1 MGSICSS
8 CCRKNAE
15 IHEEALSITVEEQQ
29 IVVDEKSNESPKRP
43 SVIVMG
49 ERYES
54 TSVSEKIQHMNLSG
68 FPNQLGPFETPI
80 TTFTDTSFH
89 FLDQRLQSENPFF
102 IIYRES
108 FNEHQL
114 LTKLIWNFPLVGQTS
129 PRHSVTLND
138 TARESANIPPDA
150 KYYVWSYPIDV
161 EWRSCDTSNQ
171 RDLVKVI
178 KSNMLLHN
186 PDFLFLL
193 MGGYI
198 YFDEKFRVVR
208 VTALRMPR
216 NRLAKQRVLMTAKGL
231 NFGNPIPFEGKY
243 ISPLMRHDRFK
254 DAPAVEGS
262 QRAKHFAW
270 LLPREEVIATD
281 QTAMTAGPHGAFVYL
296 FSNLISRDSE
306 ECGRNVY
313 FNVLCHDIT
322 CCPTASTLPCNKA
335 QRSSRKPKRKATQ
348 DKEVNILLR
357 SDTKSSSKGHTRL
370 VPFTLIQPTRDRRNT
385 EINTTMDLPDL
396 HLDNMDSALAA
407 TTSIAARGVSLNVL
421 KDLAKEFDQIKNEP
435 IDVKIYGTEKPSYG
449 EILVNRVI
457 KQKTKEDE
465 LSYAEL
471 MMRSRSEEIFNC
483 NAYISHSWDI
493 DFSETVRAVEKFEEE
508 RTSNMKLFY
517 FCDFV
522 SINHWLIRSTDEVH
536 ELRSLIGDVRE
547 MVVVLSPWDN
557 PTFFHRTWFIFEIA
571 QAIKLKT
578 HLSIVLPPSEYKPL
592 KTQIRKDFGRI
603 LKAINGIDSKTA
615 KASENSTM
623 EYLQQIIEN
632 ELGGFSACTRQVGS
646 RLKRWLAWH
655 ILEVDDEK
663 VPNEFPNLHFLLKA
677 ADFLQDKSEFCQRRA
692 LKMLDEFGNVRGN
705 EDNLKAKMLSARIL
719 CNLEELEQSERCTQQ
734 ILRNIWTWDEEKEW
748 VRIEHR
754 AEVVK
759 LIDLLAE
766 IKSKLGKK
774 KKAIWVQERAIAL
787 SALWFGKDSKS
798 HWACREHLGTM
809 LMNYNKFEDAKC
821 VLEDCLTVA
830 QNKDWDKTESDRV
843 VMALTKSRL
852 GMCLYRE
859 GEYQEARL
867 FVDEA
872 LEVLEENSLSIPAD
886 IHQAQ
891 CLYHDIEQSLVSSVL
906 NKKSAVEKR
915 TTFTSMIIY
924 EDKEESEVNLEDIT
938 CFFRNDVD
946 EDEDNVLYVIKRSAS
961 NYLGIN
967 ADDYALMRDSN
978 RELHL
983 NRSATN
989 NTLRDLVQIFFSDRL
1004 LTRLRELNTNEGR
1017 KIADMFLECLP
1028 YNLILGLPRDRHI
1041 QSHIDKISSDKR
1053 LAGITFRRSCAERP
1067 DVFIDIFD
1075 REFLRTLQEASWDE
1089 LKESEDV
1096 DVIEIEQ
1103 MTVELKRNF
1112 HYTFKPDEQIKA
1124 ELECRT
1130 RERVWMKR
1138 ENQSLHRAIRAHITG
1153 INTKFEVVDYITK
1166 VILSYLRKELP
1177 IPYIPTNRTAEFHMD
1192 DLVLV
1197 LDELEREGPL
1207 RSNSPGRIVK
1217 IKDDSVELEFI
1228 VEKQDPTRR
1237 NVSVDGI
1244 RPAFTW
1250 RCWRCQKE
1258 PKPDLWRDVYKAKNW
1273 TSCIVCGL
1281 VTKKTGAQYI
1291 QFVKRYLIEKTLYGG
1306 LYFGFDS
1313 HFDRDVA
1320 IKECDK
1326 EAMSKKRTL
1335 VTQTRIHEDVKMEIE
1350 LHTELCN
1357 QKYVHPGIIEMF
1369 DQYDSDSGKKLNL
1382 VLEWADGGELFGLVK
1397 DHFLIENS
1405 RHDQQIIEAW
1415 QKEVQSM
1422 FFVICSAMK
1431 KIHDSDIVHRDMS
1444 LENVLL
1450 VKNREESLLYLPHI
1464 PRICDFGVA
1473 QRVDKFR
1480 PKFIEKVG
1488 KRGYWSQECCD
1499 CYYDGKA
1506 NDVWCLGVMLF
1517 TMLLGGKPYG
1527 NVGDARHKRLIN
1539 GDIRRLIKRYQ
1550 SEHLVPSGSV
1560 EIMEG
1565 IFKTEKS
1572 RLTVDQILSMR
1583 WCVDVEEDIRRNI
1596 FPEVEE

>member
-1 MGSICSS
+1 MGCIFAS
-8 CCRKNAE
+8 CWSKNDQ
-15 IHEEALSITVEEQQ
+15 IDSNALSITEEEQD
-29 IVVDEKSNESPKRP
+29 IVAVIQPNGSSKRP
-43 SVIVMG
+43 SVIVIG
-49 ERYES
+49 ERYAS

-80 TTFTDTSFH
+80 TTFADSSFH
-89 FLDQRLQSENPFF
+89 FLDQRLESQNPFF
-102 IIYRES
+102 ILYRES
-108 FNEHQL
+108 FNEHQF

-129 PRHSVTLND
+129 PRHRVTLKE

-150 KYYVWSYPIDV
+150 KYYVWSYPIDI

-171 RDLVKVI
+171 RDLVKAI

-193 MGGYI
+193 MGGYM

-216 NRLAKQRVLMTAKGL
+216 NILAKQRLLMTAKGL
-231 NFGNPIPFEGKY
+231 NFDNPIPFEEKY
-243 ISPLMRHDRFK
+243 INPLMRHDRFK
-254 DAPAVEGS
+254 DAPAVEGR

-270 LLPREEVIATD
+270 LLPMEEVIATD
-281 QTAMTAGPHGAFVYL
+281 QTAMMAGPHGAFVYL
-296 FSNLISRDSE
+296 FSKLTSRDPE
-306 ECGRNVY
+306 KCLRNVY

-335 QRSSRKPKRKATQ
+335 QRTRRKPKRKATA
-348 DKEVNILLR
+348 DKEGNILLR
-357 SDTKSSSKGHTRL
+357 RDSKSSSKGHRRL
-370 VPFTLIQPTRDRRNT
+370 VPFTLIKPKRDRRNT
-385 EINTTMDLPDL
+385 EINTTEDLPDL
-396 HLDNMDSALAA
+396 NLINIDSGLAA
-407 TTSIAARGVSLNVL
+407 TTSLAARGVSLNVL

-435 IDVKIYGTEKPSYG
+435 IDVQIYNTEKPSYG

-465 LSYAEL
+465 LSFAEL
-471 MMRSRSEEIFNC
+471 MMRSGSEEIFNC

-493 DFSETVRAVEKFEEE
+493 DFSETVRAVEKFELE

-522 SINHWLIRSTDEVH
+522 SINHWLDRSTDEVH

-547 MVVVLSPWDN
+547 MVLVLSPWDN

-571 QAIKLKT
+571 QAMKSKT

-592 KTQIRKDFGRI
+592 KTQIRKDFGKI

-623 EYLQQIIEN
+623 EYLQQIIKN
-632 ELGGFSACTRQVGS
+632 ELGGFSLCTRQVGS
-646 RLKRWLAWH
+646 RLKRWLAYH

-663 VPNEFPNLHFLLKA
+663 VPNEFPNVHFFLNA
-677 ADFLQDKSEFCQRRA
+677 ADFLQDKSEFYQRRA
-692 LKMLDEFGNVRGN
+692 LKMLEEFESARGN
-705 EDNLKAKMLSARIL
+705 KDNLKANMLSARIL
-719 CNLEELEQSERCTQQ
+719 CNLEELEQSERRTQE
-734 ILRNIWTWDEEKEW
+734 ILHSIWTWGNEQEE
-748 VRIEHR
+748 VRNEHR

-759 LIDLLAE
+759 LLDLLAE

-774 KKAIWVQERAIAL
+774 MKAKWVQDRAIAL
-787 SALWFGKDSKS
+787 SALWFGKNSKT
-798 HWACREHLGTM
+798 HWACRERLGTM
-809 LMNYNKFEDAKC
+809 LMNYNNFEDAKSI
-821 VLEDCLTVA
+821 LEDCLTQA

-843 VMALTKSRL
+843 VVALTKSRL
-852 GMCLYRE
+852 GACLYRL
-859 GEYQEARL
+859 GEYQEARII
-867 FVDEA
+867 VDEA
-872 LEVLEENSLSIPAD
+872 LDVLEESSLSMPAD
-886 IHQAQ
+886 ILQAQ
-891 CLYHDIEQSLVSSVL
+891 CLDHDIESSLMSSAV
-906 NKKSAVEKR
+906 NRKSAVEKP
-915 TTFTSMIIY
+915 TTLTSMIIY
-924 EDKEESEVNLEDIT
+924 ENEEESEENLEDIT
-938 CFFRNDVD
+938 CFFYDEVD
-946 EDEDNVLYVIKRSAS
+946 EDEDNVLYVIQRSTS
-961 NYLGIN
+961 NHLGIN
-967 ADDYALMRDSN
+967 ADDYALMRDS
-978 RELHL
+978 RTDLHL
-983 NRSATN
+983 NRSSTN
-989 NTLRDLVQIFFSDRL
+989 NTIRDIVQIFFSERL
-1004 LTRLRELNTNEGR
+1004 LTRLRELDTNEGR
-1017 KIADMFLECLP
+1017 RIADMFLWCLP
-1028 YNLILGLPRDRHI
+1028 YNLIQRLPRDQHI
-1041 QSHIDKISSDKR
+1041 QSHINRIASGKCLS
-1053 LAGITFRRSCAERP
+1053 GIKFRRSCAETP
-1067 DVFIDIFD
+1067 DVLINMFD
-1075 REFLRTLQEASWDE
+1075 REFLSTLQTVSWEE

-1096 DVIEIEQ
+1096 DAVEVEQ
-1103 MTVELKRNF
+1103 MTIELKRNF
-1112 HYTFKPDEQIKA
+1112 HYTFKPNEQIKA

-1138 ENQSLHRAIRAHITG
+1138 ENQSLHRAIREHIIDIDT
-1153 INTKFEVVDYITK
+1153 TFEVVDYITK
-1166 VILSYLRKELP
+1166 VILCYLKWELP
-1177 IPYIPTNRTAEFHMD
+1177 IPYIPTNRTAEFNMD
-1192 DLVLV
+1192 DLVL
-1197 LDELEREGPL
+1197 LRDELESQ
-1207 RSNSPGRIVK
+1207 RSSSPGRIVK
-1217 IKDDSVELEFI
+1217 IENDSVELEFI
-1228 VEKQDPTRR
+1228 VEKQDPKRR
-1237 NVSVDGI
+1237 KVSVDAI
-1244 RPAFTW
+1244 RQAFTW
-1250 RCWRCQKE
+1250 QCWRCQKE

-1281 VTKKTGAQYI
+1281 VTEKTGTEYK
-1291 QFVKRYLIEKTLYGG
+1291 QFVKRYLIEKTLFGG

-1313 HFDRDVA
+1313 HFGRDVA

-1326 EAMSKKRTL
+1326 AAMTMKRTL
-1335 VTQTRIHEDVKMEIE
+1335 ATGTMIPEDVKMEIE
-1350 LHTELCN
+1350 LHTELCK
-1357 QKYVHPGIIEMF
+1357 QKYVHPGIIEML
-1369 DQYDSDSGKKLNL
+1369 DQYDSDFGKKLNL
-1382 VLEWADGGELFGLVK
+1382 VLEWADGGELFGYVK

-1405 RHDQQIIEAW
+1405 RHDQQIIKAW

-1422 FFVICSAMK
+1422 FFVISSAMK

-1560 EIMEG
+1560 
-1565 IFKTEKS
+1565 
-1572 RLTVDQILSMR
+1572 R
-1583 WCVDVEEDIRRNI
+1583 
-1596 FPEVEE
+1596 